1 MLRAAIASML
11 VLLIAG
17 SGPARAAL
25 QETPFFVGAVAAGK
39 LPPVAERVPRDP
51 ALAELETIGRPGGE
65 LRTLMASPKDTRLM
79 TVYGYARLVAYTPA
93 LALVPDI
100 LERLDVEDG
109 RIFTLH
115 LRPGHKWSDGKPFTA
130 EDFRYWFE
138 DIAKTPELSPGGLP
152 PALIPNGEEPK
163 FEVIDPTTVRYS
175 WAHPNPLFLPSLAGG
190 SYPLFIYAPAH
201 YLKQF

>member
-65 LRTLMASPKDTRLM
+65 LRMLMASPKDTRLM
-79 TVYGYARLVAYTPA
+79 TVYGYARLVAYTPG

-100 LERLDVEDG
+100 LEKVDIDDN

-115 LRPGHKWSDGKPFTA
+115 LRPGHKWSDGQPFTA
-130 EDFRYWFE
+130 EDFRFWFQ
-138 DIAKTPELSPGGLP
+138 DIAENSQLSPTGLP
-152 PALIPNGEEPK
+152 AALLPNGE
-163 FEVIDPTTVRYS
+163 
-175 WAHPNPLFLPSLAGG
+175 
-190 SYPLFIYAPAH
+190 APHFAVVD
-201 YLKQF
+201 